1 MNNIYDVIIVGC
13 GPAGLTSA
21 IYCARANKKVLILE
35 KETIGGQM
43 SSAPLIE
50 NYPGYCSI
58 SGSELANNM
67 YEQAINLGV
76 TLELEEVEEIKIK
89 QDKKIIVT
97 DSNSYETR
105 AVIISTGSKY
115 RLLNLENEENLIGK
129 GIHFC
134 VSCDGAFYK
143 NKEVA
148 IIGGGNSAVINACY
162 LSELCKKVYLI
173 QNLEKL
179 TAEEILIDKL
189 NKKENVEILTKTT
202 VSKLIGDNE
211 LEKIILNRNGKEE
224 ELSVAGM
231 FVSIGLIPQTES
243 VKSIL
248 SINDYGYIIN
258 NDCITE
264 IPGIFVA
271 GDCRDKKVK
280 QITVAVGDGTIA
292 AINAI
297 EYLNN

>member
-1 MNNIYDVIIVGC
+1 
-13 GPAGLTSA
+13 
-21 IYCARANKKVLILE
+21 
-35 KETIGGQM
+35 M

-50 NYPGYCSI
+50 NYPGYSSI

-76 TLELEEVEEIKIK
+76 TLELEEVQKIELK
-89 QDKKIIVT
+89 NDKKIVIT
-97 DSNSYETR
+97 DNNCYETR
-105 AVIISTGSKY
+105 ALIISTGSKY
-115 RLLNLENEENLIGK
+115 RLLNLDNEVNLIGK

-143 NKEVA
+143 NKVVA

-189 NKKENVEILTKTT
+189 NKKENVEILTYTT
-202 VSKLIGDNE
+202 VSKLIGDEE
-211 LEKIILNRNGKEE
+211 LEKIILNKKGKEE
-224 ELSVAGM
+224 ELIIDGM
-231 FVSIGLIPQTES
+231 FVSIGLIPQTENI
-243 VKSIL
+243 KNIL
-248 SINDYGYIIN
+248 STNEYGYIIT
-258 NDCITE
+258 NDCVTE
-264 IPGIFVA
+264 IPGMFVA

>member
-1 MNNIYDVIIVGC
+1 M
-13 GPAGLTSA
+13 
-21 IYCARANKKVLILE
+21 
-35 KETIGGQM
+35 
-43 SSAPLIE
+43 
-50 NYPGYCSI
+50 
-58 SGSELANNM
+58 
-67 YEQAINLGV
+67 
-76 TLELEEVEEIKIK
+76 
-89 QDKKIIVT
+89 
-97 DSNSYETR
+97 
-105 AVIISTGSKY
+105 
-115 RLLNLENEENLIGK
+115 LNLENEENLIGR

-162 LSELCKKVYLI
+162 LSELCQKVYLI

-211 LEKIILNRNGKEE
+211 LEKIILNKNGKEE
-224 ELSVAGM
+224 ELSIAGM
-231 FVSIGLIPQTES
+231 FISIGLIPQTDS
-243 VKSIL
+243 IKNIL
-248 SINDYGYIIN
+248 STNEYGYIIN
-258 NDCITE
+258 NNCITE

-280 QITVAVGDGTIA
+280 QITVAVGDGTVA